1 MKRKLI
7 LALSLAVLAG
17 ALCGC
22 AKQVTKIK
30 DTTVGWFSKD
40 KEKELTKPTELDDKF
55 KPSITVE
62 ELWSERPAK
71 GADELY
77 LKLLPVTEG
86 TAIFTAD
93 RDGRVVALNESDG
106 KELWAERDKTR
117 KISGGPGVGEGRVYV
132 GTSDAE
138 VVARDAKNGKK
149 LWVARVSSEVLAPP
163 RAAEGVVVVRT
174 GDGKIYAL
182 AADTGIEKWVYDRSI
197 PVLTLRGTAA
207 PAIRNGLVVAG
218 FDNGRLVAL
227 DLKDGKQVWE
237 TQVAQPSGRSDLERL
252 VDLDG
257 EPMIKDD
264 TVYIGSFQGR
274 VAAISMADGSLE
286 WNRDLS
292 TYDDLAVDDDRVY
305 ITDEHSVVWALKRSD
320 GSAVWRQK
328 DFKFRQLTGPTRI
341 GNFVVVGD
349 FEGYLHWLDAT
360 TGKVMA
366 RERIDKDRILTPPLD
381 LDGALLGYSSSGKIA
396 VYRVK

>member
-1 MKRKLI
+1 MKHTLI
-7 LALSLAVLAG
+7 LVLSLAVLTG
-17 ALCGC
+17 ALGGC
-22 AKQVTKIK
+22 AKQITKVK

-40 KEKELTKPTELDDKF
+40 KDKELTKPTELDDKF

-77 LKLLPVTEG
+77 LKLLPATEG

-207 PAIRNGLVVAG
+207 PAIHNGVVVAG

-264 TVYIGSFQGR
+264 TAYIGSFQGR

-292 TYDDLAVDDDRVY
+292 TYDDLAVDDERVY

-328 DFKFRQLTGPTRI
+328 DLKFRKLTGPTRI

-360 TGKVMA
+360 TGKVVA